1 MASAG
6 TPRTPA
12 SGPAGTPGTP
22 SGAAE
27 TPRPPRD
34 GVSESSPEAP
44 LSESVGAPLS
54 ESPVSRVR
62 HLRAYVRAFCATNY
76 LLGKRG
82 RSLLDGLPVEEPQLR
97 EFSLEVM
104 EQFSHGLQAQ
114 RARVLAAEVGR
125 LMRSLSTQKLK

>member
-1 MASAG
+1 MASGSAG
-6 TPRTPA
+6 TPRIPNGPPGPPDAAA
-12 SGPAGTPGTP
+12 SAG
-22 SGAAE
+22 A
-27 TPRPPRD
+27 
-34 GVSESSPEAP
+34 ESSTDAP
-44 LSESVGAPLS
+44 LSEAGLGAPLS
-54 ESPVSRVR
+54 ESPLSSVR

-82 RSLLDGLPVEEPQLR
+82 RALLEGLPVNEPLAR